1 MNKNTFWDTIEL
13 LDELKSKGQEVKV
26 LASHSN
32 SYNICQNKRN
42 LDDRQILAI
51 KKLNGIIGL
60 VSYGP
65 FIDKD
70 EKDLENNYLKHIKH
84 VENLMGI
91 DNIAIAT
98 DNMDFVEDLLK
109 EDEDI
114 SLYKHS
120 NIKDRLTR
128 LLSSY
133 YNKEEIEKI
142 MYRNIEKY
150 FEIQN

>member
-1 MNKNTFWDTIEL
+1 
-13 LDELKSKGQEVKV
+13 
-26 LASHSN
+26 
-32 SYNICQNKRN
+32 
-42 LDDRQILAI
+42 
-51 KKLNGIIGL
+51 
-60 VSYGP
+60 
-65 FIDKD
+65 
-70 EKDLENNYLKHIKH
+70 
-84 VENLMGI
+84 MGI